1 MAEMIRE
8 HLLGKGFTDNYSIWT
23 KNSETGE
30 HAQGNDTKQE
40 REEIGNDDS
49 AYVFPDSN
57 GGEGI
62 DVKELLRNIEREDLL
77 ENRKRDLDNIEMM
90 EKTSKELLYEESKGY
105 NKECIVLQTVLD
117 LFTQG
122 KK

>member
-1 MAEMIRE
+1 
-8 HLLGKGFTDNYSIWT
+8 
-23 KNSETGE
+23 
-30 HAQGNDTKQE
+30 
-40 REEIGNDDS
+40 
-49 AYVFPDSN
+49 VFPDSN